1 MGSNTDG
8 DDYESLAALV
18 AVAIAVFAKHRDT
31 LLLLVFVE
39 DEDSRRLRHV
49 VDARDRR
56 ERGAGQ
62 PSGCEAHTECFPSP
76 HLQSFICMCA
86 EMLWCS
92 ELVRVCMYVVERLP
106 LLIIFRDNVV
116 KQNNPHIRF
125 SL

>member
-1 MGSNTDG
+1 MPMGSENYG
-8 DDYESLAALV
+8 DDYESLATLV
-18 AVAIAVFAKHRDT
+18 AVVLAAFAKHRHT
-31 LLLLVFVE
+31 LLLLAFVE

-56 ERGAGQ
+56 ERGGRQ
-62 PSGCEAHTECFPSP
+62 PSSSEAHTECFSSP

-106 LLIIFRDNVV
+106 LLIIFREKRV
-116 KQNNPHIRF
+116 KKNN
-125 SL
+125 L